1 MLESINKFEIATIEK
16 LLKHPLFLQIDK
28 IAWQNLL
35 SILIQRRFLSLSI
48 VNFYELAIDALENK
62 QAKQTVREILHE
74 EYPRNT
80 KGIPLASH
88 RELLFQDLL
97 NLGATSRMILTTPE
111 TAITKKVRHESY
123 QLMVDC
129 LEREYEQAKLIA
141 FLRFWAEILVSVEY
155 TCLWQRISERLAHK
169 NSPSKARS
177 EFYYFHM
184 IHDRRNSN
192 LGEENLLGGLTH
204 AQELAIHLK
213 RSICTPEAVTA
224 CLNIEEKAYLL
235 KRDFYNQFLEFID

>member
-97 NLGATSRMILTTPE
+97 NLGATSRMIKVSKRVTPP
-111 TAITKKVRHESY
+111 TALQNGTCDFHRIPLLNKMVVLSSIRLMAVRYITNISSIHCHPEGSFMGLKGMS
-123 QLMVDC
+123 
-129 LEREYEQAKLIA
+129 LEPSVVV
-141 FLRFWAEILVSVEY
+141 FLSWQCRCSSCRFL
-155 TCLWQRISERLAHK
+155 
-169 NSPSKARS
+169 
-177 EFYYFHM
+177 
-184 IHDRRNSN
+184 
-192 LGEENLLGGLTH
+192 
-204 AQELAIHLK
+204 
-213 RSICTPEAVTA
+213 
-224 CLNIEEKAYLL
+224 
-235 KRDFYNQFLEFID
+235 